1 MRSIFLTKMTRA
13 KKMLSELFEID
24 VIDSNNFILNNE
36 KKNAPILNIRQICF
50 TALLFFVLLI
60 FLLH

>member
-1 MRSIFLTKMTRA
+1 
-13 KKMLSELFEID
+13 MLSELFEID

-50 TALLFFVLLI
+50 TALLFFALLI
-60 FLLH
+60 FCCNSTPSRDNYN